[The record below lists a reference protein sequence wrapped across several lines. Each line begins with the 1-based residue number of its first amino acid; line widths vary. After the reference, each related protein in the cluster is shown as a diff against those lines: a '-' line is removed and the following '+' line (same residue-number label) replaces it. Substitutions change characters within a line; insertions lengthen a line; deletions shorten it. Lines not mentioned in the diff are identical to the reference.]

1 MGWNRRSRYASPRTQ
16 WDDALSRMD
25 PLGFERLIGDYFE
38 REGYRVERVGTG
50 GSRRRY
56 DGGIDLKLYRGAETI
71 VVQCKRHTHS
81 LVTHNPMH
89 ELIGVMHTAK
99 ATGAILVNSGEFSD
113 YARKMAAEEPRLRL
127 IDGAELRTLLG
138 DLLPVEIA
146 PAPTTPATTEPLL
159 SAPTTGRT
167 QGSVA
172 FKTKPKRSTA
182 GASLIKI
189 GVLFGFLLGLKL
201 CASIRPNAPRLA
213 PEPAA
218 NAPQKVEQP
227 LQAPT
232 IDVKP
237 KTSPSLEFPA
247 QPAEQ
252 RRPYQTPDEAIKVLE
267 ERTPEV

>member
-1 MGWNRRSRYASPRTQ
+1 MNWNRRSRFTSPRTK

-25 PLGFERLIGDYFE
+25 PLLFERLIGDYFE

-138 DLLPVEIA
+138 DLLPAKTEQERTWE
-146 PAPTTPATTEPLL
+146 PADPQA
-159 SAPTTGRT
+159 SRQSKGRGT
-167 QGSVA
+167 YA
-172 FKTKPKRSTA
+172 AKPKQPTGLDALVR
-182 GASLIKI
+182 I
-189 GVLFGFLLGLKL
+189 GLLLGLLFGLKFCVSAKL
-201 CASIRPNAPRLA
+201 AAIGAHPKPKPPQAAMQQS
-213 PEPAA
+213 PEPTIEAVPRP
-218 NAPQKVEQP
+218 AP
-227 LQAPT
+227 
-232 IDVKP
+232 
-237 KTSPSLEFPA
+237 SPPSPP
-247 QPAEQ
+247 QPAKQ
-252 RRPYQTPDEAIKVLE
+252 QRPYQTPDEAIRVLE
-267 ERTPEV
+267 ASTPEV